1 MIFQIRSKTD
11 ILQGKIHC
19 NISITVLFMH
29 FFLLLFSYAILYT
42 QYIKNVRRCQAFSGV
57 GKAAGSDR
65 EKKRQDREEKDR
77 NAEKAKTAEK
87 RIKSALRAQITD
99 MEKKEKRRIVSGVR
113 LPDDRENAFPGI
125 KGEIR
130 K

>member
-1 MIFQIRSKTD
+1 MRRGAIGKRSGRIGRKR
-11 ILQGKIHC
+11 IG
-19 NISITVLFMH
+19 
-29 FFLLLFSYAILYT
+29 T
-42 QYIKNVRRCQAFSGV
+42 QKKQKRR
-57 GKAAGSDR
+57 
-65 EKKRQDREEKDR
+65 KR
-77 NAEKAKTAEK
+77 